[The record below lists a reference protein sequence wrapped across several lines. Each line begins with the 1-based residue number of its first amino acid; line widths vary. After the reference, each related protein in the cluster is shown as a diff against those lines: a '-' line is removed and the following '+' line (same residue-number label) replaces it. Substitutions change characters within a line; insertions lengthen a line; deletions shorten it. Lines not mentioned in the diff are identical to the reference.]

1 MRSFGFSTPRPAPAR
16 AQRGFTLIEILVV
29 VVILGLLASLI
40 APNVIGRIGDSR
52 IEKARH
58 DVRALENAIEV
69 FRLDN
74 FEYPATDRGLRSLL
88 ESPAGGGSPY
98 LKRLPQDP
106 WGKDY
111 LYLRPGSHGEFDV
124 YSLGRDGA
132 LGGEGEDAD
141 IGNWNIN

>member
-1 MRSFGFSTPRPAPAR
+1 MRSFALSAPAAR
-16 AQRGFTLIEILVV
+16 ARRGFTLIEILVV

-40 APNVIGRIGDSR
+40 APNVIGRIGESR

-74 FEYPATDRGLRSLL
+74 FEYPATDRGLRALL
-88 ESPAGGGSPY
+88 EPPAGGGSPY
-98 LKRLPQDP
+98 LKRLPKDP

-111 LYLRPGSHGEFDV
+111 LYLRPGSHSEFDV

-132 LGGEGEDAD
+132 LGGDGEDAD